1 MNRARRLFTRPW
13 FGGVLVAGLV
23 AVAAALY
30 WFQPWR
36 LWVDETV
43 QDAFPA
49 AASEP
54 QLPAPEPRLPASPPP
69 GSASRPAGPVEL
81 VTGTLISHEHPTSG
95 TVRVLRAADGSLV
108 LRLEDLATSS
118 GPDVH
123 VWLTDAPVKPGKD
136 GWALFDDGKHFD
148 AGKLKGNKG
157 NQNYALPAGTDLSG
171 YTSVSLW
178 CDRFNVSF
186 GATELVGPRG

>member
-1 MNRARRLFTRPW
+1 MNGTTRLLARPW
-13 FGGVLVAGLV
+13 LIGVLVVGLV
-23 AVAAALY
+23 AVGAGLY
-30 WFQPWR
+30 WFQPWQ

-43 QDAFPA
+43 QDTLPSAAPASQPPVPVSKSSAPASQPVAPVEA
-49 AASEP
+49 AA
-54 QLPAPEPRLPASPPP
+54 
-69 GSASRPAGPVEL
+69 
-81 VTGTLISHEHPTSG
+81 GTLISHEHQTTG
-95 TVRVLRAADGSLV
+95 IVRIVRAADGSLV

-136 GWALFDDGKHFD
+136 GWGDVFDDGKYLD

-157 NQNYALPAGTDLSG
+157 NQNYPLPAGTDLSA
-171 YTSVSLW
+171 YTSVSIW

-186 GATELVGPRG
+186 GAAELTSRPT

>member
-1 MNRARRLFTRPW
+1 MNGTTRLLARPW
-13 FGGVLVAGLV
+13 LIGVLVAVLV
-23 AVAAALY
+23 AVAAGLY
-30 WFQPWR
+30 WFQPWQ

-43 QDAFPA
+43 QETLPSGAPASQPPIPESTSSAPASQPA
-49 AASEP
+49 A
-54 QLPAPEPRLPASPPP
+54 PAEVA
-69 GSASRPAGPVEL
+69 
-81 VTGTLISHEHPTSG
+81 TGTLISHEHQTTG
-95 TVRVLRAADGSLV
+95 TVRVLRAADGSFL

-123 VWLTDAPVKPGKD
+123 VWLTDAPVRPGKD
-136 GWALFDDGKHFD
+136 GWDVFDDGKYLD

-157 NQNYALPAGTDLSG
+157 NQNYSLPAGTDLAG

-186 GATELVGPRG
+186 GAAELTSRPA